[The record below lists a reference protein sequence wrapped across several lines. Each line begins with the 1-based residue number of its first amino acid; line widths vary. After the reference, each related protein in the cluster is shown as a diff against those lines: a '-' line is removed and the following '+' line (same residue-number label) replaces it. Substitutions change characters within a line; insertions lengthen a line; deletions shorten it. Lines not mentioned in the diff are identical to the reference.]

1 MIKTKLIFVD
11 GITGSGKSTTAHFIC
26 RQLNKNGI
34 KAKWFYEIDQGNP
47 FNFRPNKAV
56 KTEEEHA
63 KLYLADYTKQLEK
76 LADEFLKDDT
86 VYIAESF
93 LFQDVL
99 NPLLYWD
106 IDRDTIFNFYKD
118 FIKAVAKLDP
128 VVIHYYQNDV
138 PSALKKNFQIRG
150 DSWKAN
156 RLAAKEEFA
165 YCKNR
170 NLKGEEGYINFFQE
184 MSDISLILFKTFDFR
199 KLQIENSK
207 KDWKSYRKQ
216 IMEFLDI
223 KPVEEI
229 LFKKFYEKYCGN
241 YLELKVHI
249 VDDRLCIDTYW
260 PDLKLIQTDDDEFE
274 IEGMPTSIKFKRD
287 EYNEVISLK
296 FTNKCDEKSF
306 EREKSDTIKLSN
318 IELEKFCGNY
328 WCESEGIARKILLK
342 GDQLYYSRKK
352 HDERRIYPVSE
363 TRFSLHNSDDQI
375 EFKQSNAEWNLTF
388 SAKGEKPILFLPDK
402 IDYEAKKKSLTEIF
416 NSGSNAEFKEE
427 KAYAPVL
434 LINRSNGNLYADFRR
449 EDFDK
454 LGIKQNEHFEIG
466 CGNKSFRIFYGAT
479 YNDAPYNHWIAFFDP
494 SGKFKVARNYRNA
507 ARPLGCA
514 EGDLLFISRSEQPAD
529 IPVTEM
535 FQKASELNDLSI
547 QESLKRNFTKAI
559 ELIKEAIRLDQN
571 GKWFYTSLAHYYI
584 LSDRFDEAK
593 QIYMECK
600 GSKVLNGSFYFED
613 IILDDFDDLKQ
624 MNLYHPDFDRIKE
637 LYRETAI

>member
-47 FNFRPNKAV
+47 FSFRPNKAV

-106 IDRDTIFNFYKD
+106 IDRDTVFNFYKD

-128 VVIHYYQNDV
+128 VVIHYYQDDV
-138 PSALKKNFQIRG
+138 PAALRKNFQIRG

-156 RLAAKEEFA
+156 RIATKEEFA

-184 MSDISLILFKTFDFR
+184 MSDISLMLFKTFDFR

-207 KDWKSYRKQ
+207 KDWISYRKQ
-216 IMEFLDI
+216 VLEFLDI
-223 KPVEEI
+223 KQADEI
-229 LFKKFYEKYCGN
+229 LFDKSYEKYCGN

-260 PDLKLIQTDDDEFE
+260 PDLKLIQTATDEFE
-274 IEGMPTSIKFKRD
+274 IEGMPTSIQFIR
-287 EYNEVISLK
+287 NENDDVISLK
-296 FTNKCDEKSF
+296 FTNSSGRSF
-306 EREKSDTIKLSN
+306 ERPKTATAKLSDS
-318 IELEKFCGNY
+318 ELEKFCGNY
-328 WCESEGIARKILLK
+328 WCESEKIVRKILLK
-342 GDQLYYSRKK
+342 NNQLYYYRKK
-352 HDERRIYPVSE
+352 HDESRIYPVSE
-363 TRFSLHNSDDQI
+363 TRFSLHNSDDQL
-375 EFKQSNAEWNLTF
+375 EFKQIAGEWNF
-388 SAKGEKPILFLPDK
+388 IFAAKGEKQILFIPDK
-402 IDYEAKKKSLTEIF
+402 IDYDAKKKSLTEIF
-416 NSGSNAEFKEE
+416 LGRSNAEFKEE

-434 LINRSNGNLYADFRR
+434 LINRSNGNLYADFRK

-466 CGNKSFRIFYGAT
+466 CCNKSFRIFYGAT
-479 YNDAPYNHWIAFFDP
+479 YIDAPYNHWIAFFDP

-514 EGDLLFISRSEQPAD
+514 EGDLLFISRSDQPAD

-547 QESLKRNFTKAI
+547 QESLKRNFPKAI
-559 ELIKEAIRLDQN
+559 ELIQEAIRLDQN
-571 GKWFYTSLAHYYI
+571 GKWFYTSLAHYYL
-584 LSDRFDEAK
+584 LSGRFDEAK
-593 QIYMECK
+593 QIYMEYK

-624 MNLYHPDFDRIKE
+624 MNLYHPDFDKIKE
-637 LYRETAI
+637 LYKEKTL